1 MSQET
6 MAFWLMDYIER
17 EFVYRLSKMDEVKS
31 FDKEAL
37 FKEQLGILKGV
48 LQMANW
54 LNGQSWAWDKNL
66 LDEKQSKRLKDLI
79 EAANK

>member
-17 EFVYRLSKMDEVKS
+17 EFLYRLSKMDEVKS

-66 LDEKQSKRLKDLI
+66 LDEKQPKRLKDLI

>member
-1 MSQET
+1 
-6 MAFWLMDYIER
+6 MD
-17 EFVYRLSKMDEVKS
+17 KVKS

>member
-17 EFVYRLSKMDEVKS
+17 EFLYRLSKMDEVKS

>member
-17 EFVYRLSKMDEVKS
+17 EFLYRRSKMDEVKS

-66 LDEKQSKRLKDLI
+66 LDEKQSKSLKDLI
-79 EAANK
+79 KAANK

>member
-17 EFVYRLSKMDEVKS
+17 EFLYRLSKMDKVKS

>member
-17 EFVYRLSKMDEVKS
+17 EFLYRRSKMDEVKS

-66 LDEKQSKRLKDLI
+66 LDKKQSKRLKDLI

>member
-1 MSQET
+1 
-6 MAFWLMDYIER
+6 
-17 EFVYRLSKMDEVKS
+17 MDEVKS

>member
-17 EFVYRLSKMDEVKS
+17 EFLYRLSKMDEVKS
-31 FDKEAL
+31 FDKESL

-79 EAANK
+79 KAANK

>member
-17 EFVYRLSKMDEVKS
+17 EFLYRLSKMDEVKS

-79 EAANK
+79 KAANK

>member
-17 EFVYRLSKMDEVKS
+17 EFLYRLSKMDEVKS
-31 FDKEAL
+31 FDKESL

>member
-6 MAFWLMDYIER
+6 MGFWLMDYIER
-17 EFVYRLSKMDEVKS
+17 EFLYRLSKMDEVKS

>member
-6 MAFWLMDYIER
+6 MGFWLMDYIER
-17 EFVYRLSKMDEVKS
+17 EFLYRLSKMDEVKS

-48 LQMANW
+48 PQMANW

-66 LDEKQSKRLKDLI
+66 LDKKQSKRLKDLI

>member
-17 EFVYRLSKMDEVKS
+17 EFIYRLSKMDEVKS
-31 FDKEAL
+31 FDKKAL

-79 EAANK
+79 KAANK

>member
-6 MAFWLMDYIER
+6 MGFWLMDYIER
-17 EFVYRLSKMDEVKS
+17 EFLYRLSKMDEVKS

-79 EAANK
+79 EAVNK